1 LDAASSSKGGV
12 MMVRSWGG
20 EGVGGGAAMDA
31 SGARCVADASGVGW
45 ASYRVSIGAG
55 RGVRGE
61 RRINIGSVVLLC
73 LEVF

>member
-45 ASYRVSIGAG
+45 ASYRV
-55 RGVRGE
+55 E
-61 RRINIGSVVLLC
+61 
-73 LEVF
+73 